1 MPLEEFSM
9 RKSKNTVLLF
19 LIGIIL
25 IGAYSFLQYG
35 SRYLK
40 KSFFDSYI
48 FQSEYQN
55 FTSQVGPF
63 VLNPLNEDAKKEITV
78 TNKEIENYRNYYGS
92 LSKQI
97 ANINDQYKDKII
109 EAKRAKATTVEKALI
124 KERDQKI
131 KDITKNFEDNA
142 YVRAKIMKV
151 KEAKMDQY
159 ISRLKEQKQDFL
171 QRYDYLTYQLT
182 DVKTGKTFTLGNLK
196 NPTLY
201 AKTYNNQ
208 NLLSTETIDSDSY
221 NNNLDESSGEEN
233 QEVAVDSDSLSTLLN
248 NEGHHYKGE
257 VRVDKN
263 AFMNSDVYQEYRN
276 YQFHQ
281 ILLIFIWILSLIALI
296 VLIFYRPIKFT
307 FNKEMPLLRMVRKWP
322 IDVRALGI
330 GFTLF
335 CLFID
340 LDFLSSQLALTNYI
354 NDTGYNIIYNLVG
367 VFLLYLLLWITV
379 IQLLSLI
386 EDMNREEKR
395 IAAYKRM
402 ACYLIVQDI
411 QNLFSKLSV
420 GLQSVALLV
429 ILFLSGVGIV
439 GAFYDGMLM
448 LIYIVLF
455 FMVALPTV
463 IIFLRRMGYLNKIIQ
478 QTEDMAEGR
487 YNSEIEV
494 RGHSVLAKHAA
505 NLNRLRDGVRSSVT
519 EQAKSERLK
528 TELITNVSHD
538 LRTPLTSIIT
548 YTDLLKNPDL
558 TEDERN
564 SYVAILDKK
573 SLRLKT
579 LIEDLFEV
587 SKMASG
593 NIELQKEKVNLNQ
606 LLQQALGEH
615 EEDIERAPI
624 EFRVQFSEEPLWA
637 VVDGQK
643 WWRVLDNLIINA
655 LKYTLEG
662 TRVYISLERVG
673 QNAQFV
679 IKNVTKYELGNQ
691 NVEELFERF
700 KRADASRH
708 TEGSGLGLA
717 IAQSVVDLHNGQMNI
732 TVDGDLFKVIVNVP
746 ILHKN

>member
-1 MPLEEFSM
+1 MK
-9 RKSKNTVLLF
+9 KSKNRVLLF
-19 LIGIIL
+19 WLGIIV
-25 IGAYSFLQYG
+25 IGAYSFWQYG

-40 KSFFDSYI
+40 KSFFDSYT
-48 FQSEYQN
+48 FQSEYED
-55 FTSQVGPF
+55 FTSQLGPL

-97 ANINDQYKDKII
+97 VNINDQYKDKVM

-142 YVRAKIMKV
+142 YVRAKIMKA
-151 KEAKMDQY
+151 KEAKIDQY
-159 ISRLKEQKQDFL
+159 ISNVKKQKQDFL
-171 QRYDYLTYQLT
+171 QQYNYLSYQLT
-182 DVKTGKTFTLGNLK
+182 DVKTGETFTLGNLK
-196 NPTLY
+196 SPTLY

-208 NLLSTETIDSDSY
+208 NLLSTKTIDSDSY
-221 NNNLDESSGEEN
+221 QYNFNESSEEEN
-233 QEVAVDSDSLSTLLN
+233 QEVAVDSDLSSLN
-248 NEGHHYKGE
+248 NKFHHYKGE

-263 AFMNSDVYQEYRN
+263 AFMNSDDYQEYRN
-276 YQFHQ
+276 YHFHQ

-296 VLIFYRPIKFT
+296 VLVLYRPIKFT
-307 FNKEMPLLRMVRKWP
+307 FNKEMPLLRMIRKWP
-322 IDVRALGI
+322 IDVRAIGI
-330 GFTLF
+330 VFMLF
-335 CLFID
+335 CLFLN
-340 LDFLSSQLALTNYI
+340 LDFVSSQLALTNYI
-354 NDTGYNIIYNLVG
+354 NDTGFKIISSLVS

-379 IQLLSLI
+379 IQLVSLI
-386 EDMNREEKR
+386 EDMNSEEKR

-429 ILFLSGVGIV
+429 VLFLSGVGIV
-439 GAFYDGMLM
+439 GAFYNGSLM
-448 LIYIVLF
+448 MIYSVLF
-455 FMVALPTV
+455 LTVALPTV
-463 IIFLRRMGYLNKIIQ
+463 IIFLSRMGYLNKIIQ

-624 EFRVQFSEEPLWA
+624 EFRVQLSEEPLWA

-643 WWRVLDNLIINA
+643 WWRVLDNLIVNT

-700 KRADASRH
+700 KRADTSRH

-717 IAQSVVDLHNGQMNI
+717 IAQSIVDLHNGQMDI
-732 TVDGDLFKVIVNVP
+732 TVDGDLFKVTVNVP
-746 ILHKN
+746 MLH

>member
-221 NNNLDESSGEEN
+221 NNNFDESSGEEN
-233 QEVAVDSDSLSTLLN
+233 QEVAVDSDSLSSLLN

-307 FNKEMPLLRMVRKWP
+307 FNNEMPLLRMVRKWP

-340 LDFLSSQLALTNYI
+340 LDFVSSQLALTNYI